1 MTFTPVTAALM
12 ALAAKSLVTPDYRAH
27 VQSVLEQK
35 PDQSD
40 LIQRVEALAWD
51 YVIHYEQAVILGT
64 TADYEEQ
71 TKIHHFNA
79 ILNGAEKNCSEINLA
94 YCVRKMICKGEI
106 IHNLKLS
113 IMNCNLEN

>member
-1 MTFTPVTAALM
+1 MTFTPVTAALL
-12 ALAAKSLVTPDYRAH
+12 ALATKSLLAPDYNDH
-27 VQSVLEQK
+27 VRQVLDK
-35 PDQSD
+35 NPAKAD
-40 LIQRVEALAWD
+40 LIHHVDLLAVD

-79 ILNGAEKNCSEINLA
+79 ILAGAEKSCENIDLA
-94 YCVRKMICKGEI
+94 HCVRKMICKKEI

-113 IMNCNLEN
+113 IMNCDI